1 MVDIKNIKYLASAA
15 ETLLEI
21 PNRMNS
27 PLDKDTKK
35 LIDAAAKHCLVRII
49 RELR

>member
-1 MVDIKNIKYLASAA
+1 MLEVKNIKYLASAA

-21 PNRMNS
+21 QNRMDS
-27 PLDKDTKK
+27 LDKDTKK

-49 RELR
+49 RELK